1 MTAREAVLKYLRS
14 QIHGPTGGDVEVL
27 NDPPYVRYLL
37 GTLYPVNAAPHD
49 VRDDEE
55 EDGPSAST
63 VEEGAVEDPIQL
75 AHDWMPSSVGIT
87 FYFEGDPAIGCDV
100 WAARYETFKEGRSR
114 RWLRKPIADN
124 SAPERVELRSPG
136 EEGSRTRQ
144 TVLQGLGILDAFW
157 RKVGNGWLV
166 TVTLQNTQVKD
177 KDAKLDPDLCL
188 HQVGFRCKTSNGL
201 IREYPSVTLLSGD
214 AEEQELRLLYR
225 AARVYAV
232 GHGCAAVWK
241 VGERNGEIENVAT
254 EFMPSHEV
262 PPLRSDV
269 GEHGSVLL
277 LRRLADETLPIDKL
291 TAELEAFVGT
301 YEAWIEGVSAEYR
314 NVPAGL
320 IGARDRVVNRLRL
333 ATATMRRG
341 IAILASDPLVLHAF
355 RLANRAMLMQMRHSK
370 DDLGGGRRR
379 RGEPSGRDPDYGSVD
394 YRWRPFQLAFQLL
407 TLPSV
412 ASHDDQD
419 RDVVDLIWF
428 PTGGGKT
435 EAYLSIAALEVF
447 LRRLRWRDEGAGTV
461 VLTRYTLRLLTAQQF
476 QRAATLMCACELLR
490 RQSPETLGASPI
502 GLGLWVGQAVAPNTF
517 QEAVEKLEE
526 TLEEPEPR
534 NRFQLEQCPW
544 CGTELVPLRHEEDR
558 AAYGVE
564 ATAGTFRMFC
574 PTERCAFHDRL
585 PVSVVDEDLYTN
597 PPTMLIATVD
607 KFARLAWE
615 ERAGAFFGGAN
626 GRRPPSLIIQDE
638 LHLLT
643 GPLGTTVGVYEAA
656 VDGLIRMRG
665 GRPKIVA
672 STATIRRADDQVL
685 NLFNREVRLFPAAGL
700 KAGDSFFAREDYKAP
715 GRLYVGVMSPSHTM
729 AKTMVDVGA
738 ALLQAPVELDLQGVD
753 RDAYWTLVA
762 YHNSLRELGR
772 TVTQANDDIR
782 ARLITIA
789 SDQSRVRRL
798 GDDDIV
804 ELTSNVGGGQLPAL
818 LARLSKTCTEPDVI
832 SFLATTSMLSVGV
845 DVPRLGLMV
854 VNGQPKTTAEYIQA
868 TSRVGRT
875 AQAPGLVVTL
885 FSATKARDRS
895 HYEGFV
901 GYHQALYRS
910 VEPASV
916 TPYSLPSRA
925 RALHAALVILVRHGT
940 ALNSNDSAGKISE
953 ALAIV
958 TELTTLLQDRVKG
971 IDEREAGPVKLELQ
985 RLLKEWQA
993 RAEEAKG
1000 LGRALYYIT
1009 RSKQHSS
1016 LLKDF
1021 GTAGP
1026 GWATLHSM
1034 RNVDRECPITVYGES
1049 S

>member
-1 MTAREAVLKYLRS
+1 MTARESVLRYLRS
-14 QIHGPTGGDVEVL
+14 QIHGPTGGQAEIL
-27 NDPPYVRYLL
+27 SDPPYVRYLL
-37 GTLYPVNAAPHD
+37 GTLYPVKAAPQD

-63 VEEGAVEDPIQL
+63 AEEGAVEDPIQL
-75 AHDWMPSSVGIT
+75 ANDWMPSSVGLT
-87 FYFEGDPAIGCDV
+87 FYFEGEPEILVHV
-100 WAARYETFKEGRSR
+100 WAARYETVKEGRSR
-114 RWLRKPIADN
+114 RWVRTPIAEE
-124 SAPERVELRSPG
+124 SGPESVELHLAG
-136 EEGSRTRQ
+136 QQGSRTRR
-144 TVLQGLGILDAFW
+144 TVLQGRGVVDAFW
-157 RKVGNGWLV
+157 RKVGEGWLV
-166 TVTLQNTQVKD
+166 TVTLQNVQVKD
-177 KDAKLDPDLCL
+177 EDAKLDPQLCL
-188 HQVGFRCKTSNGL
+188 HQVGLRCKPSAGE
-201 IREYPSVTLLSGD
+201 IREYPSLSLLSGD
-214 AEEQELRLLYR
+214 PEEQELRLLYR
-225 AARVYAV
+225 DARIYAV
-232 GHGCAAVWK
+232 GHGCAAVWRGGGDLGGIAD
-241 VGERNGEIENVAT
+241 VST

-262 PPLRSDV
+262 APLTSDV
-269 GEHGSVLL
+269 GEHRDVLL
-277 LRRLADETLPIDKL
+277 LRRLADERLPVGRLK
-291 TAELEAFVGT
+291 AELEAFVGT
-301 YEAWIEGVSAEYR
+301 YESWVERVVAENR
-314 NVPAGL
+314 DVPAAL
-320 IGARDRVVNRLRL
+320 AGARDRLLNRLRL
-333 ATATMRRG
+333 ASATMRRG
-341 IAILASDPLVLHAF
+341 IALLASDELVLQAF

-370 DDLGGGRRR
+370 ADLGGGRRPR
-379 RGEPSGRDPDYGSVD
+379 QEGAGSAPDYEKLD
-394 YRWRPFQLAFQLL
+394 FRWRPFQLAFQLL

-412 ASHDDQD
+412 SSLEDPD

-435 EAYLSIAALEVF
+435 EAYLSVAALEVF
-447 LRRLRWRDEGAGTV
+447 LRRLRWLDEGAGTV

-476 QRAATLMCACELLR
+476 QRAAALICACELLR
-490 RQSPETLGASPI
+490 RGSPKVLGTIPI
-502 GLGLWVGQAVAPNTF
+502 TLGLWVGQAVAPNTF
-517 QEAVEKLEE
+517 QEAAQKLEE
-526 TLEEPEPR
+526 MLEEPEPQ

-544 CGTELVPLRHEEDR
+544 CGTETVPRRQEEDR

-564 ATAGTFRMFC
+564 ATSGAFKMFC
-574 PTERCAFHDRL
+574 PSLGCVFHDRL

-615 ERAGAFFGGAN
+615 ERAGSFFGGD

-665 GRPKIVA
+665 GRPKIIA
-672 STATIRRADDQVL
+672 STATIRRADDQVR
-685 NLFNREVRLFPAAGL
+685 NLFDRDVRLFPAAGL
-700 KAGDSFFAREDYKAP
+700 KAGDSFFAREDRGAP
-715 GRLYVGVMSPSHTM
+715 GRLYVGVMSQSHTM

-738 ALLQAPVELDLQGVD
+738 ALLQAPVELDLQD
-753 RDAYWTLVA
+753 AARDAYWTLVA

-782 ARLITIA
+782 ARLVTIA
-789 SDQSRVRRL
+789 SDQSKVRRL

-804 ELTSNVGGGQLPAL
+804 ELTSNVGGELLPAL
-818 LARLSKTCTEPDVI
+818 LARLGKTCTQADVI
-832 SFLATTSMLSVGV
+832 SFLATTSMFSVGV

-854 VNGQPKTTAEYIQA
+854 VNGQPKTTGEYIQA

-875 AQAPGLVVTL
+875 ADAPGLVVTL

-925 RALHAALVILVRHGT
+925 RALHAALVILVRHGA
-940 ALNSNDSAGKISE
+940 ALSANDSAGKIAE
-953 ALAIV
+953 ASPTID
-958 TELTTLLQDRVKG
+958 ELVRLLETRVKS
-971 IDEREAGPVKLELQ
+971 IDEREAQAAKVQLE
-985 RLLKEWQA
+985 RLLEEWGA

-1000 LGRALYYIT
+1000 LGRALYYIV
-1009 RSKQHSS
+1009 RAKQHSS

-1021 GTAGP
+1021 GTPGL

-1034 RNVDRECPITVYGES
+1034 RNVDRECPIKVYGES
-1049 S
+1049 